1 MGGGAG
7 AFTEDDPEGLLADEA
22 VGGEPAGDGGY
33 WDDADDAFVDA
44 EDGVDMND
52 GDGA

>member
-7 AFTEDDPEGLLADEA
+7 AFTEDDAEGLPAEEA

-33 WDDADDAFVDA
+33 CDDAEDAFVDA

>member
-1 MGGGAG
+1 MGGSAG
-7 AFTEDDPEGLLADEA
+7 AFIEDDALADEA
-22 VGGEPAGDGGY
+22 VGGEPAGNGGY
-33 WDDADDAFVDA
+33 WDDAEDAVVDA